1 MSKLLED
8 VELQISWSMPINRE
22 LDFDELLAPLLE
34 EIKSREMCPFINYSR
49 KDNKYRGSCESDNS
63 TGAALFSGSN
73 QSG

>member
-34 EIKSREMCPFINYSR
+34 EIKSREMCSFINYSR